1 VHNDFSKCLMR
12 YMSYVNDP
20 NDPNYV
26 VPNTVP
32 PIAEAVEPAPNPLRW
47 LWWLLGLLVLAGL
60 IWALVH
66 ACRPANCSTLPEG
79 VWTTTQQTTTW
90 NTLVGYDSAHFTDG
104 NRTAVLNELRT
115 LCNRRLGGHSL
126 ATADITGASVFG
138 GLAEGAVGQV
148 LSLVNGNSFCR
159 CS

>member
-1 VHNDFSKCLMR
+1 
-12 YMSYVNDP
+12 MSYVNDP

-32 PIAEAVEPAPNPLRW
+32 PIAEAVEPAANPLRW

-60 IWALVH
+60 IWALLH
-66 ACRPANCSTLPEG
+66 ACRPNTNCNTVPEA
-79 VWTTTQQTTTW
+79 VWTENQQTTTW
-90 NTLVGYDSAHFTDG
+90 NTLVGYDNAHFTDA
-104 NRTAVLNELRT
+104 NRGAVLAELRT
-115 LCNRRLGGHSL
+115 LCNQRLAGNAL
-126 ATADITGASVFG
+126 TTANITGSSVFS

-159 CS
+159 CF